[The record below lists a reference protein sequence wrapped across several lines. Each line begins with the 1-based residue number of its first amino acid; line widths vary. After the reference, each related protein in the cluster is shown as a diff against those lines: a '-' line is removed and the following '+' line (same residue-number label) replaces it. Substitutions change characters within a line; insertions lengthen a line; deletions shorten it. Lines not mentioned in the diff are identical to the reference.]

1 MLRALFG
8 KEYGPRFILS
18 AVQMRQKGWGKMAG
32 TKRAFL
38 SYAYDG
44 VTCHIDKGL
53 METWMDREELKKGT
67 RQFYEAMA
75 CIMVNAQG
83 RLKLEGIPVA
93 GEALGKPAEELI
105 REEIELTG
113 GHA

>member
-1 MLRALFG
+1 
-8 KEYGPRFILS
+8 
-18 AVQMRQKGWGKMAG
+18 MAG

-44 VTCHIDKGL
+44 VICRIDKGL
-53 METWMDREELKKGT
+53 METWMDREGLKKGT
-67 RQFYEAMA
+67 WQFYEAMA

-93 GEALGKPAEELI
+93 GEALGKTAEELI